1 MSCINKQHLKIIK
14 KLTIIACQMVDR
26 IESQSEFSDLEGI
39 RLFATPPQVLDV
51 APVAFAE
58 NAVVHCDKC
67 RTLKK
72 KKKKIFTS

>member
-1 MSCINKQHLKIIK
+1 VFKITK
-14 KLTIIACQMVDR
+14 KLTILACQMVDR

-39 RLFATPPQVLDV
+39 RLFAAPSQVLDV

-58 NAVVHCDKC
+58 NAVVHCDKG

-72 KKKKIFTS
+72 NKKNISTILILR